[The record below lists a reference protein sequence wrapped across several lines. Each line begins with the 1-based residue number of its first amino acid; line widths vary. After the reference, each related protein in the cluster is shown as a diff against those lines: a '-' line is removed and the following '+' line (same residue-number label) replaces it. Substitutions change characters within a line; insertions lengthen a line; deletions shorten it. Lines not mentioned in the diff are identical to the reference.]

1 MVVDNTDAIVD
12 STIVVDNTV
21 VEDRLGVGYSAGV
34 VHGTVVVDKT
44 DGVVYGTAV
53 VYGTVVIKETH
64 LVLTRLAVN
73 GAAGVVFYG
82 TEAPEAAMVID
93 STACVVHDR
102 TVIAYGRVVVYGTV
116 IAYGTAVTNV
126 AKVVD
131 FYAGGYFEGY
141 SRINNPFFTERNCLD
156 CCNRCIARKCH

>member
-53 VYGTVVIKETH
+53 VYVTFFIKKPY
-64 LVLTRLAVN
+64 LFLTKLAFI

-82 TEAPEAAMVID
+82 TEAPKAVMVIDITACVVHDRSVIAYGANIVIVD
-93 STACVVHDR
+93 STACVVHD
-102 TVIAYGRVVVYGTV
+102 
-116 IAYGTAVTNV
+116 
-126 AKVVD
+126 
-131 FYAGGYFEGY
+131 
-141 SRINNPFFTERNCLD
+141 
-156 CCNRCIARKCH
+156 